1 VAAGSFRAG
10 NQVLLDE
17 NGNLTPPQGFSLGVF
32 SERIT
37 IGGIS
42 FSNIQAIFN
51 AFKSDDD
58 VNIVSTPQILTTDNE
73 EAKIVVAQNIP
84 FQTRTSTTDNDTYNS
99 FEYRDVGKTLKIKP
113 QISKDRKVRLNIS
126 LEVSD
131 VASPTNPAGDPLPTT
146 LVRTVETTVVVQDT
160 DTVVIGGLIE
170 ENTAKSKQEVPCL
183 GGVPLFRYGFSNVA
197 TTERRQNL
205 YVFLTPHVINEP
217 REAEGLYRKKRDEI
231 DRLQGGKIRLY
242 PGEKEDPSPD
252 VRIEHSVIPGEG

>member
-10 NQVLLDE
+10 TQSLVDE
-17 NGNLTPPQGFSLGVF
+17 SGNLSPPQGFSLGVF
-32 SERIT
+32 SEAVT
-37 IGGIS
+37 IGGVT
-42 FSNIQAIFN
+42 FQNLQAIFN

-84 FQTRTSTTDNDTYNS
+84 FQTRTSTTDNDTFNS
-99 FEYRDVGKTLKIKP
+99 YEYRDVGKTLKIKP

-131 VASPTNPAGDPLPTT
+131 VASPTNAAGDPLPTT
-146 LVRTVETTVVVQDT
+146 LVRTVETTVLVQDT

-170 ENTAKSKQEVPCL
+170 ENTAKSQQEVPCL

-217 REAEGLYRKKRDEI
+217 REAQGLFREKKGEI

-242 PGEKEDPSPD
+242 PGEKGDTAPG
-252 VRIEHSVIPGEG
+252 VRIEQSVMPDEG